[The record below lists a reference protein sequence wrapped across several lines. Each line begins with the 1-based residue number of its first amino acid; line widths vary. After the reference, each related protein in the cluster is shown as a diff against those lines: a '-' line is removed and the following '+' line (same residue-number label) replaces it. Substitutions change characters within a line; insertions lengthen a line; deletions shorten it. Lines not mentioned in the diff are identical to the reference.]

1 MDAIVN
7 ARRGKPEAL
16 LENYCSR
23 LGTLLERQYTGLAL
37 LAAKQQADTAAKHA
51 REAMLE
57 AKAADLA
64 KTKFL
69 ANMAHELRTPL
80 NAIIGF
86 SEIIKLNG
94 IQKERYPEYAEYIH
108 DAGILL
114 LNIINGLLDL
124 ARIQAGKVDLE
135 EQLVAVGELIQS
147 AIRTIA
153 PIAQKKLIDITCQ
166 PAQPAPNIFIDQTK
180 FTQIMLNVL
189 SNGVKFTE
197 PRGRISI
204 DSRVD
209 GRGDLVI
216 SIRDTGIGIA
226 PEHLE
231 RVLNPFEQVADH
243 LTKENEGSGLGL
255 PIARALM
262 ELHGGEL
269 VLSSDLGIG
278 TTVAL
283 RLPHDRVHCIAPVV
297 PGWTISDD
305 KSILVACRRILQKGN
320 NERHPFRVQ
329 RPTSWP
335 SYCNNALPGD
345 HIA

>member
-1 MDAIVN
+1 MVN
-7 ARRGKPEAL
+7 GAQRRKPEAL

-23 LGTLLERQYTGLAL
+23 LGTLLETRYTGLAL
-37 LAAKQQADTAAKHA
+37 LSAKQEADTAARHA
-51 REAMLE
+51 NEAMLE

-86 SEIIKLNG
+86 SEIIKLDS
-94 IQKERYPEYAEYIH
+94 IQSRDRYPQYAEYIH

-135 EQLVAVGELIQS
+135 EQIVAVGELVQ
-147 AIRTIA
+147 AAVRTLA
-153 PIAQKKLIDITCQ
+153 PIAQKKSIELSCEL
-166 PAQPAPNIFIDQTK
+166 AQSATLVCVDQTK
-180 FTQIMLNVL
+180 FRQIMINLL
-189 SNGVKFTE
+189 SNGIKFTE
-197 PRGRISI
+197 PPGRIFIESG
-204 DSRVD
+204 VN

-216 SIRDTGIGIA
+216 SIKDTGIGIP

-243 LTKENEGSGLGL
+243 LTKENEGTGLGL
-255 PIARALM
+255 PIARALI
-262 ELHGGEL
+262 ELHGGDL
-269 VLSSDLGIG
+269 ALSSELGKG

-283 RLPHDRVHCIAPVV
+283 RLPHERVRHVAPA
-297 PGWTISDD
+297 G
-305 KSILVACRRILQKGN
+305 
-320 NERHPFRVQ
+320 
-329 RPTSWP
+329 
-335 SYCNNALPGD
+335 
-345 HIA
+345 